1 MKLGS
6 PDLLR
11 IPLPCATQNYCPI
24 QARYCIGIRLAI
36 IVHEQFVVTALYDNG
51 LAPDHL
57 EVLILNILKFE
68 RPQSRG
74 INQNVMTE
82 FACV

>member
-1 MKLGS
+1 MQPGMKLDS
-6 PDLLR
+6 PDLHR

-36 IVHEQFVVTALYDNG
+36 IVHEQFVAIALYDNG

-57 EVLILNILKFE
+57 EVLILNILKIE
-68 RPQSRG
+68 RP
-74 INQNVMTE
+74 
-82 FACV
+82 